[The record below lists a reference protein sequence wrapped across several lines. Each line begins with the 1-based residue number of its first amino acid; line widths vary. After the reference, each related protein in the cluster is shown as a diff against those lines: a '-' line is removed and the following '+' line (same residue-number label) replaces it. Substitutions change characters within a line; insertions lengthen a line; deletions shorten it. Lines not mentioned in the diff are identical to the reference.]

1 MGSFAILNSTFLKN
15 LTARKIR
22 TYVLGIATKFC
33 LQYYANFN
41 ALINFHSPWN
51 HQNQCDFQ
59 EASIETQILGD
70 TQTHTWTFFH
80 GVPYGMKL
88 FLEELFSEVIFGTH
102 HPKLLDNKFL
112 QHLHLFCMLPLKT
125 VRFYNSELAF
135 IFTFEEESFAEK
147 VVNLQKNL
155 INRIEEGDLQKTF
168 WFTRKNNSYWY
179 KLQKYLSK
187 SNIFGVL
194 NHRNR
199 FFKNL
204 FCH

>member
-1 MGSFAILNSTFLKN
+1 MLNNFLWIFLVFTALLLVCLFHNCLFHIFSILGSFAILNSTFFKN

-41 ALINFHSPWN
+41 ALINFHSSWN
-51 HQNQCDFQ
+51 HQNQCGFQ

-112 QHLHLFCMLPLKT
+112 QHLRLFCMLPLKT

-147 VVNLQKNL
+147 VANLKKTIDQQNWRRRFAKNIL
-155 INRIEEGDLQKTF
+155 I
-168 WFTRKNNSYWY
+168 Y
-179 KLQKYLSK
+179 KKK
-187 SNIFGVL
+187 
-194 NHRNR
+194 
-199 FFKNL
+199 
-204 FCH
+204 